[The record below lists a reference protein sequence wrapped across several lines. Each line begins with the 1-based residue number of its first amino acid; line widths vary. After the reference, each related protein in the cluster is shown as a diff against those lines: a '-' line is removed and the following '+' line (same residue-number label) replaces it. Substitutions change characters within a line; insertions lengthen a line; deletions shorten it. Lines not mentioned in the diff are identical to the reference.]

1 MALSYH
7 KYPESY
13 DIIVVGAG
21 HAGCEA
27 ALAPARMGFKVLIL
41 TISLD
46 HIAFMPCNPSLGGPG
61 KAHIVREIDALGGEM
76 AINMDETMLQIR
88 MINTSK
94 GPAVH
99 GLRGQ
104 ADKQRYHQ
112 RMKLLLERQDNLT
125 VKQGL
130 VEEIVIEDN
139 EVKGVRTAEGIFYE
153 GKKVILTTG
162 TFLKGKIIMGEATF
176 NSGPNLQY
184 PANKL
189 SRSLMKAGLKL
200 RRFKTG
206 TPPRLNK
213 NTIDF
218 SKMIPQR
225 GEKGLSFSFYS
236 NPQTI
241 DDDICFLT
249 YTTEKTHQIIH
260 ENKDTDT
267 PLQRGYCRY
276 RAPLLSF
283 PGG

>member
-1 MALSYH
+1 M
-7 KYPESY
+7 
-13 DIIVVGAG
+13 
-21 HAGCEA
+21 
-27 ALAPARMGFKVLIL
+27 
-41 TISLD
+41 
-46 HIAFMPCNPSLGGPG
+46 
-61 KAHIVREIDALGGEM
+61 
-76 AINMDETMLQIR
+76 
-88 MINTSK
+88 
-94 GPAVH
+94 
-99 GLRGQ
+99 
-104 ADKQRYHQ
+104 
-112 RMKLLLERQDNLT
+112 
-125 VKQGL
+125 
-130 VEEIVIEDN
+130 EEIVIEDN

-260 ENKDTDT
+260 ENKDRT
-267 PLQRGYCRY
+267 PLFSGVIVGIGPRYCPSLEDKVVRFPDRERHQIFLEPEGLHTDEYYAAGLSTSLPYDVQIELVRSVPGLEKAEIMRPAYAIEYDCIDLTQLKLTLRPRRLKDFIQQGRLMVLLLWKRQLPRG
-276 RAPLLSF
+276 
-283 PGG
+283 